1 MPYPFEH
8 VNLSNPILSRK
19 ALMSSLVFD
28 TTRGKNEIVSTPTG
42 TKGKNGK
49 TCLKV
54 SPAILKLK
62 ELVEDV
68 NTKTLSDS
76 VLNELLQSIEDDRA
90 LLLNLEQGKLSEE
103 SGVHNPKKSSP
114 VEKGRKAIP
123 NKNITKVTA
132 KPSNRVSKSSIE
144 SKKRQRNFQRRLA
157 SSRNSNN
164 NKDNNVT
171 ANVRPPSTNNSEHPQ
186 LKVQQDCTPIEAVV
200 AKSNPRLL
208 RTNSVD
214 NDSKKTVAQASKEG
228 HNATAPPDPVAQ
240 LSNSMG
246 FPRSCVEIA
255 LKRCDG
261 DLERAVNDLLTNMA
275 TLEDLVS
282 QNAWRDR
289 LNSGDSVDVQ
299 ANGGWVEGVILERN
313 KKRNLIF
320 VQFLNREQ
328 WFRCDTKRLAKYK
341 SKSRDAAQQ
350 GIANVSAP
358 SSPMVLANNLNVDD
372 ESNYWIEYVDESTQS
387 PYYYNTRTHVSTWEK
402 PDCFEAS
409 DMPT

>member
-123 NKNITKVTA
+123 NKNIIKVTA

-164 NKDNNVT
+164 NKDNNVS
-171 ANVRPPSTNNSEHPQ
+171 NFFERPNE
-186 LKVQQDCTPIEAVV
+186 
-200 AKSNPRLL
+200 KSN
-208 RTNSVD
+208 S
-214 NDSKKTVAQASKEG
+214 
-228 HNATAPPDPVAQ
+228 
-240 LSNSMG
+240 
-246 FPRSCVEIA
+246 IA
-255 LKRCDG
+255 KI
-261 DLERAVNDLLTNMA
+261 
-275 TLEDLVS
+275 
-282 QNAWRDR
+282 
-289 LNSGDSVDVQ
+289 
-299 ANGGWVEGVILERN
+299 WV
-313 KKRNLIF
+313 
-320 VQFLNREQ
+320 
-328 WFRCDTKRLAKYK
+328 
-341 SKSRDAAQQ
+341 
-350 GIANVSAP
+350 
-358 SSPMVLANNLNVDD
+358 LNVL
-372 ESNYWIEYVDESTQS
+372 I
-387 PYYYNTRTHVSTWEK
+387 
-402 PDCFEAS
+402 
-409 DMPT
+409 